1 MPNNEISPVIQTG
14 ADQLAKA
21 DTEFT
26 RLLGLQR
33 HEPLD
38 AETRAEIDLL
48 VKAAEMG
55 FRLATRCTRCNQW
68 LVAPS
73 SVRRHMGAV
82 CAVKSVAAD
91 G

>member
-1 MPNNEISPVIQTG
+1 MIRRNPGTRSRATSTTPTV
-14 ADQLAKA
+14 A
-21 DTEFT
+21 DTDFT

-48 VKAAEMG
+48 IQAAEMG
-55 FRLATRCTRCNQW
+55 YRLATRCSRCNQW

-73 SVRRHMGAV
+73 SVRAHLGPV
-82 CAVKSVAAD
+82 CRAKVASS
-91 G
+91 